1 MPYAWNFSYKGIFL
15 FRKLSKQIQEPP
27 GSININFK
35 FNAETQWED
44 SPHCFYSINHKA
56 SSILFSFLPQK
67 KAKVDSEYSDA
78 DDDIQED
85 ADKDVKHDR
94 VDVE

>member
-1 MPYAWNFSYKGIFL
+1 MPRRSGKSITSSQ
-15 FRKLSKQIQEPP
+15 LSLCNISDFHIAHLTASTR
-27 GSININFK
+27 SIIRRHL
-35 FNAETQWED
+35 
-44 SPHCFYSINHKA
+44 S
-56 SSILFSFLPQK
+56 LFSFLPQK